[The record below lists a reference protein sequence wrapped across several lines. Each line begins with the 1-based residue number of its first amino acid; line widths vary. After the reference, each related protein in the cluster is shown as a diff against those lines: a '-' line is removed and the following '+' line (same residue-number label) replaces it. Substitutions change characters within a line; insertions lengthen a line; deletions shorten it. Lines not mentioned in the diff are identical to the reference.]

1 MLKKS
6 WALCAGKGTKSEWK
20 SCYVPSESLSNFNGE
35 QLQFILT
42 IFLWRQLYNF
52 SFVSSRF

>member
-1 MLKKS
+1 MLQKS
-6 WALCAGKGTKSEWK
+6 WALFASKGTKSEWK
-20 SCYVPSESLSNFNGE
+20 SCYVPSESLSIFNGE

-42 IFLWRQLYNF
+42 IFLWRQLYNS